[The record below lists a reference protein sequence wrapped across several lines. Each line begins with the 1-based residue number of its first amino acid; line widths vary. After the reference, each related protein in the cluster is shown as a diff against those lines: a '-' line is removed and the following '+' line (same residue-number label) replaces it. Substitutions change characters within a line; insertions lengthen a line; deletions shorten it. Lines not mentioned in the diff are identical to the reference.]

1 MFSIFTAPCVRS
13 DACPVR
19 TSSILLL
26 LLILATTWIAA
37 CDKDGITGP
46 DLANRAPVA
55 VGTIPAQTIGAG
67 ETVTVDVSPYFSDP
81 DGDILTYS
89 ARTSDADVATASAS
103 GSTVTIGAAAQKTG
117 TVSAQTLPVDTTG
130 VSSGYLDM
138 EKDASIRAIEELHRN
153 RAAAIQASGSTVTIA
168 AAAQE
173 TVTVTVTARDPDG
186 LSATQEISVTVDEVN
201 QAPEAVGTIPTQTV
215 DTGQTVEV
223 DATPW
228 FSDPDDDELTY
239 EATTLDSNV
248 ATVTV
253 SGSIVTVEGVA
264 QGAAKIEITASD
276 PGGLSAMQSFETM
289 VEGAQTMVA
298 FETNT
303 LASPEGATVMLNIV
317 ASSPMESA
325 VMLHYTL
332 GVDMRTGTEDADEA
346 DYTDVT
352 GGSVEIE
359 AGSSSGVIEI
369 AINDDDDIEPT
380 LEVFTVTLNAPG
392 EEDGY
397 VLGSPASVSVRIRE
411 GVCDRT
417 PQVRDEIVQE
427 AGRNECTEINDQ
439 ALIQIRELFLLE
451 GGTSVINV
459 EAKRNYRDILEE
471 QALAMRSEECASSA
485 WASGDDDDL
494 RRPQEKRSACEPGA
508 LTALKHPERRQD
520 GSAGAGD
527 VITSLREGD
536 FDGLVNLRELV
547 LSYNQL
553 SELPPNVFSDLDN
566 LEVLLLDNNLLE
578 ALPANV
584 FSGLSDLEF
593 LWLNNNR
600 LVNLPA
606 KAFPNLSN
614 LIFLW
619 LHENRLTAIPDGV
632 FSDLDDLLELTL
644 SGNQLTSLP
653 SGIFSGLTSL
663 QRLFLKEN
671 QLTVIPADA
680 FTSLSKLQRLWVH
693 ENQIDRLSTNVFRG
707 LHDLEELRLSG
718 NGIAN
723 LPADVFE
730 NLGGLQR
737 LGLGANQITELPAGV
752 FSGLT
757 SLQRLHAPD
766 NRIADLPADIFSGLT
781 NLELLDLEM
790 NQLTEL
796 PAGIFS
802 GLASMRALALK
813 DNPGAP
819 FTFNLKMRR
828 TDSEDLLEPGPAAVD
843 IHLAEAA
850 PFFME
855 IPLSVHGGAL
865 SPDAALLE
873 AGNESSTEITVSRDA
888 DSQAGVQVAAGPIPK
903 LPSGVT
909 GVEFEVPDPVVLFG
923 LTTNNAPVAEREMPW
938 MRFRAGDAAESVIA
952 STYFRDPEGYDMTY
966 AATVDDPGVAS
977 AHVAGERIAVSPLGG
992 GSTKVTVTA
1001 TDTGNLSVESV
1012 FLVSV
1017 REDRSGS
1024 FDIDLLL
1031 LGPDMHLLGSVL
1043 QDAASWWM
1051 SILADTEFPDV
1062 PVTQNSRLGCAGYES
1077 DQQIGTIDD
1086 LAIVIA
1092 AERVDGERGVLA
1104 FAGPCSIRDE
1114 SYLPI
1119 TGVVVIDADDIAW
1132 LRESGNLEEV
1142 ILHEI
1147 GHVLGIGV
1155 IWHDLD
1161 LIQNLPSS
1169 REEEADVHFTGPL
1182 AIEAFD
1188 EAGGANYTGGAKVPV
1203 ASRGAHW
1210 RESVLDDELMTPFLN
1225 SGVLN
1230 PLSPIT
1236 AQSLAD
1242 MGYTVNE
1249 GQAELYRLPGAAAAK
1264 QGASRKIPYGN
1275 DILRET
1281 IQVIDRNGRV
1291 VRVIEQ

>member
-117 TVSAQTLPVDTTG
+117 TVSTQTLPVDTTG
-130 VSSGYLDM
+130 ASSGYLDM
-138 EKDASIRAIEELHRN
+138 EKDASIRAIEELYRN
-153 RAAAIQASGSTVTIA
+153 RAVAAQASGSTVTIT

-201 QAPEAVGTIPTQTV
+201 QAPEAAGTIPTQTV
-215 DTGQTVEV
+215 DTGQTVDV

-325 VMLHYTL
+325 VTLHYTL
-332 GVDMRTGTEDADEA
+332 GVDTFNGTSDADES
-346 DYTDVT
+346 DYTDIT

-397 VLGSPASVSVRIRE
+397 VLGSPASASVRIRE

-439 ALIQIRELFLLE
+439 ALIQIRELSLLE
-451 GGTSVINV
+451 GGTSGINV

-508 LTALKHPERRQD
+508 LTASKHPERRQG

-566 LEVLLLDNNLLE
+566 LEDLLLDNNLLEALPANIFSDVVNLKFLQLDNNQLE

-593 LWLNNNR
+593 LLLNNNR

-619 LHENRLTAIPDGV
+619 LHENRLTGIPAGV
-632 FSDLDDLLELTL
+632 FSDIDDLLELTL

-663 QRLFLKEN
+663 QRLFLEEN
-671 QLTVIPADA
+671 QFTVIPADVFA
-680 FTSLSKLQRLWVH
+680 GLPKLQRLWLH
-693 ENQIDRLSTNVFRG
+693 ENQFAT
-707 LHDLEELRLSG
+707 
-718 NGIAN
+718 
-723 LPADVFE
+723 LPANV
-730 NLGGLQR
+730 
-737 LGLGANQITELPAGV
+737 
-752 FSGLT
+752 
-757 SLQRLHAPD
+757 
-766 NRIADLPADIFSGLT
+766 FSGLT

-819 FTFNLKMRR
+819 FTFNLNMRR
-828 TDSEDLLEPGPAAVD
+828 TDSEDFLEPGPAAVD

-865 SPDAALLE
+865 SADVALLE
-873 AGNESSTEITVSRDA
+873 AGNESSTEITVTRNA
-888 DSQAGVQVAAGPIPK
+888 DSQAGVQVVAGPIPK
-903 LPSGVT
+903 LPSRVT
-909 GVEFEVPDPVVLFG
+909 GVEFEVPDPIVLFG

-952 STYFRDPEGYDMTY
+952 STYFRDPDGNDLTY

-977 AHVAGERIAVSPLGG
+977 AHVAGDRITVSPLGG

-1001 TDTGNLSVESV
+1001 TDTGNLSVKSV

-1031 LGPDMHLLGSVL
+1031 LGPETRLLESVL
-1043 QDAASWWM
+1043 QNAASWWM
-1051 SILADTEFPDV
+1051 SILADTELSDV
-1062 PVTQNSRLGCAGYES
+1062 PVPQNSRLGCAGYES

-1086 LAIVIA
+1086 LALVIA
-1092 AERVDGERGVLA
+1092 TERLDGEFGVLA
-1104 FAGPCSIRDE
+1104 FAIPCSIRDE

-1132 LRESGNLEEV
+1132 LQESGNLEEV

-1155 IWHDLD
+1155 IWHNLD
-1161 LIQNLPSS
+1161 LIQNLPTSG
-1169 REEEADVHFTGPL
+1169 EEETDAHFTGPL

-1242 MGYTVNE
+1242 MGYTVNV
-1249 GQAELYRLPGAAAAK
+1249 GQTELYRLPGAAAAK

-1275 DILRET
+1275 DIRRGT
-1281 IQVIDRNGRV
+1281 IQVVDRDGHV
-1291 VRVIEQ
+1291 IRVIEQ

>member
-1 MFSIFTAPCVRS
+1 MFGNKSGMDSIIRL
-13 DACPVR
+13 PVR
-19 TSSILLL
+19 LRASLPFLLF
-26 LLILATTWIAA
+26 LAATWIAA

-46 DLANRAPVA
+46 DLANRAPEA
-55 VGTIPAQTIGAG
+55 VGTIPAQTVGAG
-67 ETVTVDVSPYFSDP
+67 GTVTVDVSPYFRDP
-81 DGDILTYS
+81 DRDILTYS

-103 GSTVTIGAAAQKTG
+103 GSTVTIGAAAQKTA
-117 TVSAQTLPVDTTG
+117 TVSAQIPPVDTTG

-138 EKDASIRAIEELHRN
+138 EKDASIRATEELHRN
-153 RAAAIQASGSTVTIA
+153 QAAAIQASGSTVTIT

-215 DTGQTVEV
+215 DAGQTVDV
-223 DATPW
+223 DAAPW

-239 EATTLDSNV
+239 EATTLDPSV
-248 ATVTV
+248 AAVTV

-264 QGAAKIEITASD
+264 QGAAKIEIAASD

-289 VEGAQTMVA
+289 VEGAQAMVA

-303 LASPEGATVMLNIV
+303 LTSPEGATVMLNIV
-317 ASSPMESA
+317 TSSPMVSA

-332 GVDMRTGTEDADEA
+332 GVDMRTGTEDADES
-346 DYTDVT
+346 DYTDIT

-380 LEVFTVTLNAPG
+380 REVFTVTLNAPG

-397 VLGSPASVSVRIRE
+397 VLGSPASASVRIRE

-417 PQVRDEIVQE
+417 PQVRDQIVQE
-427 AGRNECTEINDQ
+427 AGLNECAQVNDRV
-439 ALIQIRELFLLE
+439 LSRIRELYLLE
-451 GGTSVINV
+451 GGTSGVNV
-459 EAKRNYRDILEE
+459 EAKRDYRALMEE
-471 QALAMRSEECASSA
+471 RTIAMRSEECMSNA
-485 WASGDDDDL
+485 WPSDDDDDL
-494 RRPQEKRSACEPGA
+494 RRPQEQRSACEPDA
-508 LTALKHPERRQD
+508 LSKNPERRQSE
-520 GSAGAGD
+520 SASPRD
-527 VITSLREGD
+527 VIASLREDD
-536 FDGLVNLRELV
+536 FAGLFNLEDLI
-547 LSYNQL
+547 LSYNEL
-553 SELPPNVFSDLDN
+553 AGLPPNVFSDLDN

-578 ALPANV
+578 ALPPNV

-593 LWLNNNR
+593 LWL
-600 LVNLPA
+600 
-606 KAFPNLSN
+606 
-614 LIFLW
+614 
-619 LHENRLTAIPDGV
+619 HENQLTGIPDGV
-632 FSDLDDLLELTL
+632 FSDLPRLMELRL
-644 SGNQLTSLP
+644 GNNQITSLP
-653 SGIFSGLTSL
+653 SGIFSRLTN
-663 QRLFLKEN
+663 LKALLLGEN
-671 QLTVIPADA
+671 LLTVIPANVFA
-680 FTSLSKLQRLWVH
+680 GLSKLQRLWLH
-693 ENQIDRLSTNVFRG
+693 ENQFATLPTNVFRS
-707 LHDLEELRLSG
+707 LVDLEELRLSG
-718 NGIAN
+718 NRIAG
-723 LPADVFE
+723 LSADVFA
-730 NLGGLQR
+730 NLGDLQR

-757 SLQRLHAPD
+757 SLQRLRAPD

-781 NLELLDLEM
+781 NLELLGLEM

-828 TDSEDLLEPGPAAVD
+828 TDSENPLEPGPASVD

-865 SPDAALLE
+865 SADAALLE
-873 AGNESSTEITVSRDA
+873 AGNESSMEITVARNA
-888 DSQAGVQVAAGPIPK
+888 DSQAGVQVVAGPIPK
-903 LPSGVT
+903 LPSRVT
-909 GVEFEVPDPVVLFG
+909 GVEFEAPDPVVLFG
-923 LTTNNAPVAEREMPW
+923 LTTNNAPVAEREIPW

-952 STYFRDPEGYDMTY
+952 STYFRDPDGNDLTY

-977 AHVAGERIAVSPLGG
+977 AYVAGERITVSPLGG

-1031 LGPDMHLLGSVL
+1031 VGPETHLLESVL

-1062 PVTQNSRLGCAGYES
+1062 PVTQNIRLGCAGYES

-1086 LAIVIA
+1086 LAIVIT
-1092 AERVDGERGVLA
+1092 AERVDGKLGVLA
-1104 FAGPCSIRDE
+1104 FAAPCSIRNG

-1155 IWHDLD
+1155 IWHNLD

-1169 REEEADVHFTGPL
+1169 GEEEKDTHFTGPL

-1188 EAGGANYTGGAKVPV
+1188 EAGGTNYTGGAKVPV

-1230 PLSPIT
+1230 PLSAIT

-1242 MGYTVNE
+1242 MGYTVNV
-1249 GQAELYRLPGAAAAK
+1249 GQAELYRLPGASAAK
-1264 QGASRKIPYGN
+1264 QGGSRKIPYGN
-1275 DILRET
+1275 DIRRGV
-1281 IQVIDRNGRV
+1281 IQVVDRDGHV
-1291 VRVIEQ
+1291 IRVIEQ

>member
-1 MFSIFTAPCVRS
+1 
-13 DACPVR
+13 
-19 TSSILLL
+19 
-26 LLILATTWIAA
+26 
-37 CDKDGITGP
+37 
-46 DLANRAPVA
+46 
-55 VGTIPAQTIGAG
+55 
-67 ETVTVDVSPYFSDP
+67 
-81 DGDILTYS
+81 
-89 ARTSDADVATASAS
+89 
-103 GSTVTIGAAAQKTG
+103 
-117 TVSAQTLPVDTTG
+117 
-130 VSSGYLDM
+130 
-138 EKDASIRAIEELHRN
+138 
-153 RAAAIQASGSTVTIA
+153 
-168 AAAQE
+168 
-173 TVTVTVTARDPDG
+173 
-186 LSATQEISVTVDEVN
+186 
-201 QAPEAVGTIPTQTV
+201 
-215 DTGQTVEV
+215 
-223 DATPW
+223 
-228 FSDPDDDELTY
+228 
-239 EATTLDSNV
+239 
-248 ATVTV
+248 
-253 SGSIVTVEGVA
+253 
-264 QGAAKIEITASD
+264 
-276 PGGLSAMQSFETM
+276 
-289 VEGAQTMVA
+289 
-298 FETNT
+298 
-303 LASPEGATVMLNIV
+303 
-317 ASSPMESA
+317 
-325 VMLHYTL
+325 
-332 GVDMRTGTEDADEA
+332 MR
-346 DYTDVT
+346 
-352 GGSVEIE
+352 
-359 AGSSSGVIEI
+359 
-369 AINDDDDIEPT
+369 
-380 LEVFTVTLNAPG
+380 
-392 EEDGY
+392 
-397 VLGSPASVSVRIRE
+397 
-411 GVCDRT
+411 
-417 PQVRDEIVQE
+417 
-427 AGRNECTEINDQ
+427 
-439 ALIQIRELFLLE
+439 
-451 GGTSVINV
+451 
-459 EAKRNYRDILEE
+459 
-471 QALAMRSEECASSA
+471 
-485 WASGDDDDL
+485 
-494 RRPQEKRSACEPGA
+494 
-508 LTALKHPERRQD
+508 
-520 GSAGAGD
+520 
-527 VITSLREGD
+527 
-536 FDGLVNLRELV
+536 
-547 LSYNQL
+547 
-553 SELPPNVFSDLDN
+553 N
-566 LEVLLLDNNLLE
+566 LELLLLDNNRLE
-578 ALPANV
+578 TLPSNV
-584 FSGLSDLEF
+584 FSGLPNLRY
-593 LWLNNNR
+593 LGLNNNR
-600 LVNLPA
+600 FVNLSA
-606 KAFPNLSN
+606 EAFPNLSR

-619 LHENRLTAIPDGV
+619 LHENQLTGIPDGV
-632 FSDLDDLLELTL
+632 FSDLPNLMELRLGT
-644 SGNQLTSLP
+644 NQLTSLP

-663 QRLFLKEN
+663 EALLLGEN
-671 QLTVIPADA
+671 LLAVIPADVFA
-680 FTSLSKLQRLWVH
+680 GLSKLRRLWVH
-693 ENQIDRLSTNVFRG
+693 ENQFATLPTNVFRG

-718 NGIAN
+718 NSIAG
-723 LPADVFE
+723 LPADVFV

-888 DSQAGVQVAAGPIPK
+888 DSQAGVQVVAGPIPK
-903 LPSGVT
+903 LPSRVT

-952 STYFRDPEGYDMTY
+952 STYFRDPDGNDLTY

-977 AHVAGERIAVSPLGG
+977 AYVAGERITVSPLGG

-1031 LGPDMHLLGSVL
+1031 LGPETHLLESVL
-1043 QDAASWWM
+1043 QDAVTWWM
-1051 SILADTEFPDV
+1051 SILADTELPDV
-1062 PVTQNSRLGCAGYES
+1062 PVTQNIRLGCAGYES

-1092 AERVDGERGVLA
+1092 AERVDGEFGVLA
-1104 FAGPCSIRDE
+1104 FAAPCSIRDE

-1169 REEEADVHFTGPL
+1169 REEEADTHFTGPL

-1230 PLSPIT
+1230 PLSAIT

-1242 MGYTVNE
+1242 MGYTVNV

-1264 QGASRKIPYGN
+1264 QGVSRKIPYGN
-1275 DILRET
+1275 DIRRGT
-1281 IQVIDRNGRV
+1281 IQVVDRNGRV

>member
-1 MFSIFTAPCVRS
+1 MFSNKSGMDSICRL
-13 DACPVR
+13 PVR
-19 TSSILLL
+19 LRASLPFLLF
-26 LLILATTWIAA
+26 LAAIWIAA

-46 DLANRAPVA
+46 DLANRAPEA
-55 VGTIPAQTIGAG
+55 VGTIPAQTVGAG
-67 ETVTVDVSPYFSDP
+67 GTVTVDVSPYFRDP

-103 GSTVTIGAAAQKTG
+103 GSTVTIGAVAQKTG
-117 TVSAQTLPVDTTG
+117 TVSAQIPPVDTTG

-138 EKDASIRAIEELHRN
+138 EKDASIRATEELHRN
-153 RAAAIQASGSTVTIA
+153 QAAAIQASGSTVTIT

-223 DATPW
+223 DAAPW

-239 EATTLDSNV
+239 EATTLDPSV
-248 ATVTV
+248 AAVTV

-289 VEGAQTMVA
+289 VEGAQAMVA
-298 FETNT
+298 FATNT

-332 GVDMRTGTEDADEA
+332 GVDMRTGTEDADES
-346 DYTDVT
+346 DYTDST

-380 LEVFTVTLNAPG
+380 REVFTVTLNAPG

-397 VLGSPASVSVRIRE
+397 VLGSPASASVRIRE

-417 PQVRDEIVQE
+417 PQVRDQIVQE
-427 AGRNECTEINDQ
+427 AGLNECAQVNDRV
-439 ALIQIRELFLLE
+439 LSRIRELDLWG
-451 GGTSVINV
+451 GGTSGVNV
-459 EAKRNYRDILEE
+459 EAKRNYRALMEE
-471 QALAMRSEECASSA
+471 WTIAMRSEECMSNA
-485 WASGDDDDL
+485 WPSGDDDDL
-494 RRPQEKRSACEPGA
+494 RRPQEKRSACEPDA
-508 LTALKHPERRQD
+508 LSKNSERRQSE
-520 GSAGAGD
+520 SASPRD
-527 VITSLREGD
+527 VITSLREED
-536 FDGLVNLRELV
+536 FAGLFNLEDLI
-547 LSYNQL
+547 LSYNEL
-553 SELPPNVFSDLDN
+553 AGLPPNVFSDLDN

-578 ALPANV
+578 ALPPNV
-584 FSGLSDLEF
+584 FSGLSRLR
-593 LWLNNNR
+593 LLGLNNNR
-600 LVNLPA
+600 FVNLSA
-606 KAFPNLSN
+606 EAFPNLSS

-619 LHENRLTAIPDGV
+619 LHENRLTGIPDGV
-632 FSDLDDLLELTL
+632 FSDLPGLMELRL
-644 SGNQLTSLP
+644 GNNQITSLP

-663 QRLFLKEN
+663 EALLLGEN
-671 QLTVIPADA
+671 LLTVIPANVFA
-680 FTSLSKLQRLWVH
+680 GLSKLRRLWLQ
-693 ENQIDRLSTNVFRG
+693 ENQFATLPTNVFRS
-707 LHDLEELRLSG
+707 LVDLEELRLSG
-718 NGIAN
+718 NRIAG
-723 LPADVFE
+723 LSADVFA
-730 NLGGLQR
+730 NLGDLQR
-737 LGLGANQITELPAGV
+737 LGLGANRITELPAGV

-757 SLQRLHAPD
+757 SLQRLRAPD

-781 NLELLDLEM
+781 NLDLLDLEM

-828 TDSEDLLEPGPAAVD
+828 TDNENLLEPGPASVD

-855 IPLSVHGGAL
+855 IPLSVHDGVL
-865 SPDAALLE
+865 SADAALLE
-873 AGNESSTEITVSRDA
+873 AGNESSMEITVARNA
-888 DSQAGVQVAAGPIPK
+888 DSQAGVQVVAGPIPK
-903 LPSGVT
+903 LPSRVT
-909 GVEFEVPDPVVLFG
+909 GVEFEAPDPVVLFG
-923 LTTNNAPVAEREMPW
+923 LTTNNAPVAEREIPW

-952 STYFRDPEGYDMTY
+952 STYFRDPDGNDLTY

-977 AHVAGERIAVSPLGG
+977 AYVAGERITVSPLGG

-1031 LGPDMHLLGSVL
+1031 VGPETHLLESVL

-1062 PVTQNSRLGCAGYES
+1062 PVTQNIRLGCAGYES

-1086 LAIVIA
+1086 LAIVIT
-1092 AERVDGERGVLA
+1092 AERVDGELGVLA
-1104 FAGPCSIRDE
+1104 FAAPCSIRNG

-1161 LIQNLPSS
+1161 LIQNLPSPG
-1169 REEEADVHFTGPL
+1169 EEEKDTHFTGPL

-1230 PLSPIT
+1230 PLSAIT

-1242 MGYTVNE
+1242 MGYTVNV
-1249 GQAELYRLPGAAAAK
+1249 GQAELYRLPGASAAK
-1264 QGASRKIPYGN
+1264 QGGSRKIPYGN
-1275 DILRET
+1275 DIRRGI
-1281 IQVIDRNGRV
+1281 IQVVDRDGHV
-1291 VRVIEQ
+1291 IRVIEQ

>member
-1 MFSIFTAPCVRS
+1 M
-13 DACPVR
+13 
-19 TSSILLL
+19 
-26 LLILATTWIAA
+26 
-37 CDKDGITGP
+37 
-46 DLANRAPVA
+46 
-55 VGTIPAQTIGAG
+55 
-67 ETVTVDVSPYFSDP
+67 
-81 DGDILTYS
+81 
-89 ARTSDADVATASAS
+89 
-103 GSTVTIGAAAQKTG
+103 
-117 TVSAQTLPVDTTG
+117 
-130 VSSGYLDM
+130 
-138 EKDASIRAIEELHRN
+138 
-153 RAAAIQASGSTVTIA
+153 
-168 AAAQE
+168 
-173 TVTVTVTARDPDG
+173 
-186 LSATQEISVTVDEVN
+186 
-201 QAPEAVGTIPTQTV
+201 
-215 DTGQTVEV
+215 
-223 DATPW
+223 
-228 FSDPDDDELTY
+228 
-239 EATTLDSNV
+239 
-248 ATVTV
+248 
-253 SGSIVTVEGVA
+253 
-264 QGAAKIEITASD
+264 
-276 PGGLSAMQSFETM
+276 
-289 VEGAQTMVA
+289 
-298 FETNT
+298 
-303 LASPEGATVMLNIV
+303 
-317 ASSPMESA
+317 
-325 VMLHYTL
+325 
-332 GVDMRTGTEDADEA
+332 
-346 DYTDVT
+346 
-352 GGSVEIE
+352 
-359 AGSSSGVIEI
+359 
-369 AINDDDDIEPT
+369 
-380 LEVFTVTLNAPG
+380 
-392 EEDGY
+392 
-397 VLGSPASVSVRIRE
+397 
-411 GVCDRT
+411 
-417 PQVRDEIVQE
+417 
-427 AGRNECTEINDQ
+427 
-439 ALIQIRELFLLE
+439 
-451 GGTSVINV
+451 
-459 EAKRNYRDILEE
+459 
-471 QALAMRSEECASSA
+471 AMRSEECVSNA
-485 WASGDDDDL
+485 WLSGDDGDL
-494 RRPQEKRSACEPGA
+494 PHPQEQRSTCQPDA
-508 LTALKHPERRQD
+508 LTASKHPERRQ
-520 GSAGAGD
+520 GESAGAGD
-527 VITSLREGD
+527 VITSLREDD
-536 FDGLVNLRELV
+536 FAGLFNLSDLI
-547 LSYNQL
+547 LSYN
-553 SELPPNVFSDLDN
+553 ELAGLPSNVFSDLDN
-566 LEVLLLDNNLLE
+566 LEVLLLDNNRLE
-578 ALPANV
+578 ALPPNVFSGMRNLEVLLLDNNRLEALPPNV
-584 FSGLSDLEF
+584 FSGLPRLRI
-593 LWLNNNR
+593 LGLNNNQF
-600 LVNLPA
+600 VNLSRE
-606 KAFPNLSN
+606 AFPNLSN
-614 LIFLW
+614 LTFLW
-619 LHENRLTAIPDGV
+619 LHENRLTGIPDGM
-632 FSDLDDLLELTL
+632 FSDLPSLMELGLGT
-644 SGNQLTSLP
+644 NQLTSLP
-653 SGIFSGLTSL
+653 SGIFSSLTSL
-663 QRLFLKEN
+663 QRLFLGEN

-718 NGIAN
+718 NRIAS
-723 LPADVFE
+723 LPADVFA
-730 NLGGLQR
+730 NLGDLQR

-757 SLQRLHAPD
+757 RLRRLRAPD
-766 NRIADLPADIFSGLT
+766 NRIADLPANIFSGLT
-781 NLELLDLEM
+781 SLELLDLEM
-790 NQLTEL
+790 NRLTEL

-903 LPSGVT
+903 LPSRAT

-938 MRFRAGDAAESVIA
+938 MRFRAGDAAESVIV
-952 STYFRDPEGYDMTY
+952 STYFRDPDGNDLTY
-966 AATVDDPGVAS
+966 AATVDDRGVAS
-977 AHVAGERIAVSPLGG
+977 AYVAGDRITVSPLGG
-992 GSTKVTVTA
+992 GSTKVIVTA

-1062 PVTQNSRLGCAGYES
+1062 PVTQNSRLGCADYES

-1104 FAGPCSIRDE
+1104 FATPCSIRDE

-1155 IWHDLD
+1155 IWYDLD
-1161 LIQNLPSS
+1161 LIQNPSS
-1169 REEEADVHFTGPL
+1169 SGEEETDTHFTGPL

-1203 ASRGAHW
+1203 ANFGAHW
-1210 RESVLDDELMTPFLN
+1210 RESVLDDELMTPYLN

-1242 MGYTVNE
+1242 MGYTVNV

-1264 QGASRKIPYGN
+1264 QGAPRKIPYGN
-1275 DILRET
+1275 DVRRGSV
-1281 IQVIDRNGRV
+1281 QVVDSTGRV
-1291 VRVIEQ
+1291 VRVIPGKEE

>member
-1 MFSIFTAPCVRS
+1 MFGNKSGMDSIIRL
-13 DACPVR
+13 PVR
-19 TSSILLL
+19 LRASLPFLLF
-26 LLILATTWIAA
+26 LAAIWIGA

-46 DLANRAPVA
+46 DLANRAPEA
-55 VGTIPAQTIGAG
+55 VGTIPAQTVGAG
-67 ETVTVDVSPYFSDP
+67 GTVTVDVSPYFRDP
-81 DGDILTYS
+81 DRDILTYS

-103 GSTVTIGAAAQKTG
+103 GSTVTIGAAAQKTA
-117 TVSAQTLPVDTTG
+117 TVSAQIPPVDTTG

-138 EKDASIRAIEELHRN
+138 EKDASIRATEELHRN
-153 RAAAIQASGSTVTIA
+153 QAAAIQASGSTVTIT

-215 DTGQTVEV
+215 DAGQTVDV
-223 DATPW
+223 DAAPW

-239 EATTLDSNV
+239 EATTLDPSV
-248 ATVTV
+248 AAVTV

-264 QGAAKIEITASD
+264 QGAAKIEIAASD

-289 VEGAQTMVA
+289 VEGAQAMVA

-303 LASPEGATVMLNIV
+303 LTSPEGATVMLNIV
-317 ASSPMESA
+317 TSSPMVSA

-332 GVDMRTGTEDADEA
+332 GVDMRTGTEDADES
-346 DYTDVT
+346 DYTDIT

-380 LEVFTVTLNAPG
+380 REVFTVTLNAPG

-397 VLGSPASVSVRIRE
+397 VLGSPASASVRIRE

-417 PQVRDEIVQE
+417 PQVRDQIVQE
-427 AGRNECTEINDQ
+427 AGLNECAQVNDRV
-439 ALIQIRELFLLE
+439 LSRIRELYLLE
-451 GGTSVINV
+451 GGTSGVNV
-459 EAKRNYRDILEE
+459 EAKRDYRALMEE
-471 QALAMRSEECASSA
+471 RTIAMRSEECMSNA
-485 WASGDDDDL
+485 WPSDDDDDL
-494 RRPQEKRSACEPGA
+494 RRPQEQRSACEPDA
-508 LTALKHPERRQD
+508 LSKNPERRQSE
-520 GSAGAGD
+520 SASPRD
-527 VITSLREGD
+527 VIASLREDD
-536 FDGLVNLRELV
+536 FAGLFNLEDLI
-547 LSYNQL
+547 LSYNEL
-553 SELPPNVFSDLDN
+553 AGLPPNVFSDLDN

-578 ALPANV
+578 ALPPNV

-593 LWLNNNR
+593 LWL
-600 LVNLPA
+600 
-606 KAFPNLSN
+606 
-614 LIFLW
+614 
-619 LHENRLTAIPDGV
+619 HENQLTGIPDGV
-632 FSDLDDLLELTL
+632 FSDLPRLMELRL
-644 SGNQLTSLP
+644 GNNQITSLP
-653 SGIFSGLTSL
+653 SGIFSRLTN
-663 QRLFLKEN
+663 LKALLLGEN
-671 QLTVIPADA
+671 LLTVIPANVFA
-680 FTSLSKLQRLWVH
+680 GLSKLQRLWLH
-693 ENQIDRLSTNVFRG
+693 ENQFATLPTNVFRS
-707 LHDLEELRLSG
+707 LVDLEELRLSG
-718 NGIAN
+718 NRIAG
-723 LPADVFE
+723 LSADVFA
-730 NLGGLQR
+730 NLGDLQR

-757 SLQRLHAPD
+757 SLQRLRAPD

-781 NLELLDLEM
+781 NLELLGLEM

-828 TDSEDLLEPGPAAVD
+828 TDSENPLEPGPASVD

-865 SPDAALLE
+865 SADAALLE
-873 AGNESSTEITVSRDA
+873 AGNESSMEITVARNA
-888 DSQAGVQVAAGPIPK
+888 DSQAGVQVVAGPIPK
-903 LPSGVT
+903 LPSRVT
-909 GVEFEVPDPVVLFG
+909 GVEFEAPDPVVLFG
-923 LTTNNAPVAEREMPW
+923 LTTNNAPVAEREIPW

-952 STYFRDPEGYDMTY
+952 STYFRDPDGNDLTY

-977 AHVAGERIAVSPLGG
+977 AYVAGERITVSPLGG

-1031 LGPDMHLLGSVL
+1031 VGPETHLLESVL

-1062 PVTQNSRLGCAGYES
+1062 PVTQNIRLGCAGYES

-1086 LAIVIA
+1086 LAIVIT
-1092 AERVDGERGVLA
+1092 AERVDGKLGVLA
-1104 FAGPCSIRDE
+1104 FAAPCSIRNG

-1155 IWHDLD
+1155 IWHNLD

-1169 REEEADVHFTGPL
+1169 GEEEKDTHFTGPL

-1188 EAGGANYTGGAKVPV
+1188 EAGGTNYTGGAKVPV

-1230 PLSPIT
+1230 PLSAIT

-1242 MGYTVNE
+1242 MGYTVNV
-1249 GQAELYRLPGAAAAK
+1249 GQAELYRLPGASAAK
-1264 QGASRKIPYGN
+1264 QGGSRKIPYGN
-1275 DILRET
+1275 DIRRGV
-1281 IQVIDRNGRV
+1281 IQVVDRDGHV
-1291 VRVIEQ
+1291 IRVIEQ

>member
-1 MFSIFTAPCVRS
+1 MFGNKSGMDSICRL
-13 DACPVR
+13 PVR
-19 TSSILLL
+19 LRASLPFLLF
-26 LLILATTWIAA
+26 LAATWIAA

-117 TVSAQTLPVDTTG
+117 TGTASAQIPPVDTTG

-138 EKDASIRAIEELHRN
+138 EQDASIRAIEELHRN
-153 RAAAIQASGSTVTIA
+153 QAAAIQASGSTVTIT

-201 QAPEAVGTIPTQTV
+201 QAPEAVGMIPTQMV
-215 DTGQTVEV
+215 DTGQTVDV

-228 FSDPDDDELTY
+228 FSDPDDDKLTY

-253 SGSIVTVEGVA
+253 SGSIVTVEGIA

-276 PGGLSAMQSFETM
+276 PGGLSAMQTFETM
-289 VEGAQTMVA
+289 VEGEKTMVA

-303 LASPEGATVMLNIV
+303 LATEEGATVMLNIV

-352 GGSVEIE
+352 GGTVEIG
-359 AGSSSGVIEI
+359 AGSSSGAIEI

-380 LEVFTVTLNAPG
+380 REVFTVTLNAPG

-397 VLGSPASVSVRIRE
+397 ILGSPASASVRIRE

-417 PQVRDEIVQE
+417 PQVRDQIVQE
-427 AGRNECTEINDQ
+427 AGLNECAQVDNR
-439 ALIQIRELFLLE
+439 ALNRIRELDLWG
-451 GGTSVINV
+451 GGTSGINA
-459 EAKRNYRDILEE
+459 EAKKDYRALMEE
-471 QALAMRSEECASSA
+471 QTMAMRSEECVSSA
-485 WASGDDDDL
+485 WPSGDDGDL
-494 RRPQEKRSACEPGA
+494 RRPQEQRSACKPDA
-508 LTALKHPERRQD
+508 LAASRNSERRQSE
-520 GSAGAGD
+520 SASPRD

-536 FDGLVNLRELV
+536 FTGLVNLRDLI
-547 LSYNQL
+547 LSHNQL
-553 SELPPNVFSDLDN
+553 VGLPPNVFSDLYN
-566 LEVLLLDNNLLE
+566 LETLLLDNNRLE
-578 ALPANV
+578 ALPPNVFSGMRNLELLLLDNNRLETLPSNV
-584 FSGLSDLEF
+584 FSGL
-593 LWLNNNR
+593 
-600 LVNLPA
+600 
-606 KAFPNLSN
+606 PNLME
-614 LIFLW
+614 L
-619 LHENRLTAIPDGV
+619 RLGT
-632 FSDLDDLLELTL
+632 
-644 SGNQLTSLP
+644 NQLTSLP

-663 QRLFLKEN
+663 EALLLGEN
-671 QLTVIPADA
+671 LLAVIPADVFA
-680 FTSLSKLQRLWVH
+680 GLSKLRRLWVH
-693 ENQIDRLSTNVFRG
+693 ENQFATLPTNVFRG

-718 NGIAN
+718 NSIAG
-723 LPADVFE
+723 LPADVFV

-819 FTFNLKMRR
+819 FTFNLNMRR

-865 SPDAALLE
+865 SADAALLE
-873 AGNESSTEITVSRDA
+873 AGNESSTEITVTRNA
-888 DSQAGVQVAAGPIPK
+888 DSQAGVQVVAGPIPK
-903 LPSGVT
+903 LPSRVT
-909 GVEFEVPDPVVLFG
+909 GVEFEVPDPIVLFG

-952 STYFRDPEGYDMTY
+952 STYFRDPDGNDLTY

-977 AHVAGERIAVSPLGG
+977 AHVAGDRITVSPLGE

-1031 LGPDMHLLGSVL
+1031 LGPETRLLESVL
-1043 QDAASWWM
+1043 QNAASWWM
-1051 SILADTEFPDV
+1051 SILADTELSDV
-1062 PVTQNSRLGCAGYES
+1062 PVPQNSRLGCAGYES

-1086 LAIVIA
+1086 LALVIA
-1092 AERVDGERGVLA
+1092 AERLDGEFGVLA
-1104 FAGPCSIRDE
+1104 FAIPCSIRDE

-1132 LRESGNLEEV
+1132 LQESGNLEEV

-1155 IWHDLD
+1155 IWYDLD
-1161 LIQNLPSS
+1161 LIQNPSS
-1169 REEEADVHFTGPL
+1169 SGEEETDTHFTGPL

-1230 PLSPIT
+1230 PLSAIT

-1242 MGYTVNE
+1242 MGYTVNV
-1249 GQAELYRLPGAAAAK
+1249 GQTELYRLPGAAAAK

-1275 DILRET
+1275 DIRRGT
-1281 IQVIDRNGRV
+1281 IQVVDRDGHV
-1291 VRVIEQ
+1291 IRVIEQ

>member
-1 MFSIFTAPCVRS
+1 MFGNKSGMDSIIRL
-13 DACPVR
+13 PVR
-19 TSSILLL
+19 LRASLPFLLFF
-26 LLILATTWIAA
+26 AATWIAA

-46 DLANRAPVA
+46 DLANRAPEA

-67 ETVTVDVSPYFSDP
+67 ETVTVDVSPYFRDP

-89 ARTSDADVATASAS
+89 TRTSDADVATASAS

-117 TVSAQTLPVDTTG
+117 TVPARVAPTDTTG

-153 RAAAIQASGSTVTIA
+153 QAAAIQASGSTVTIT

-215 DTGQTVEV
+215 DAGQTVDV
-223 DATPW
+223 DAAPW

-239 EATTLDSNV
+239 EATTLDPSV
-248 ATVTV
+248 AAVTV

-289 VEGAQTMVA
+289 VEGAQAMVA

-332 GVDMRTGTEDADEA
+332 GVDMRTGTEDADES
-346 DYTDVT
+346 DYTDIT

-380 LEVFTVTLNAPG
+380 REVFTVTLNAPG

-397 VLGSPASVSVRIRE
+397 VLGSPASASVRIRE

-417 PQVRDEIVQE
+417 PQVRDQIVQE
-427 AGRNECTEINDQ
+427 AGLNECAQVNDRV
-439 ALIQIRELFLLE
+439 LSRIRELDLWG
-451 GGTSVINV
+451 GGTSGVNV
-459 EAKRNYRDILEE
+459 EAKRDYRALMEE
-471 QALAMRSEECASSA
+471 RTIAMRSEECMSNA
-485 WASGDDDDL
+485 WPSGDDDDL
-494 RRPQEKRSACEPGA
+494 RRPQEQRSACEPDA
-508 LTALKHPERRQD
+508 LSKNPERRQ
-520 GSAGAGD
+520 GASAGAGD
-527 VITSLREGD
+527 VITSLRESD
-536 FDGLVNLRELV
+536 FAGLVNLEDLI
-547 LSYNQL
+547 LSYNEL
-553 SELPPNVFSDLDN
+553 AGLPPSVFSDIDN
-566 LEVLLLDNNLLE
+566 LELLLLDNNRLE

-593 LWLNNNR
+593 LWL
-600 LVNLPA
+600 
-606 KAFPNLSN
+606 
-614 LIFLW
+614 
-619 LHENRLTAIPDGV
+619 HENQLTGIPDGV
-632 FSDLDDLLELTL
+632 FSDLPSLMELRL
-644 SGNQLTSLP
+644 GNNQITSLP

-663 QRLFLKEN
+663 EALLLGEN
-671 QLTVIPADA
+671 LLTVIPANVFA
-680 FTSLSKLQRLWVH
+680 GLSKLRRLWLH
-693 ENQIDRLSTNVFRG
+693 ENQFATLPTNVFRS
-707 LHDLEELRLSG
+707 LVDLEELRLSG
-718 NGIAN
+718 NRIAG
-723 LPADVFE
+723 LSADVFA
-730 NLGGLQR
+730 NLGDLQR
-737 LGLGANQITELPAGV
+737 LGLRANQITELPAGI
-752 FSGLT
+752 FSSLT

-828 TDSEDLLEPGPAAVD
+828 TDNENLLEPGPASVD

-855 IPLSVHGGAL
+855 IPLSVHDGVL
-865 SPDAALLE
+865 SADAALLE
-873 AGNESSTEITVSRDA
+873 AGNESSMEITVARNA
-888 DSQAGVQVAAGPIPK
+888 DSQAGVQVVAGPIPK
-903 LPSGVT
+903 LPSRVT
-909 GVEFEVPDPVVLFG
+909 GVEFEAPDPVVLFG
-923 LTTNNAPVAEREMPW
+923 LTTNNAPVAEREIPW

-952 STYFRDPEGYDMTY
+952 STYFRDPDGNDLTY

-977 AHVAGERIAVSPLGG
+977 AYVAGERITVSPLGG

-1031 LGPDMHLLGSVL
+1031 VGPETHLLESVL

-1062 PVTQNSRLGCAGYES
+1062 PVTQNIRLGCAGYES

-1086 LAIVIA
+1086 LAIVIT
-1092 AERVDGERGVLA
+1092 AERVDGELGVLA
-1104 FAGPCSIRDE
+1104 FAAPCSIRNG

-1155 IWHDLD
+1155 IWHNLD

-1169 REEEADVHFTGPL
+1169 GEEEKDTHFTGPL

-1188 EAGGANYTGGAKVPV
+1188 EAGGTNYTGGAKVPV

-1230 PLSPIT
+1230 PLSAIT

-1242 MGYTVNE
+1242 MGYTVNV
-1249 GQAELYRLPGAAAAK
+1249 GQAELYRLPGASAAK
-1264 QGASRKIPYGN
+1264 QGGSRKIPYGN
-1275 DILRET
+1275 DIRRGV
-1281 IQVIDRNGRV
+1281 IQVVDRDGHV
-1291 VRVIEQ
+1291 IRVIEQ